1 MAGTLSK
8 IPKLHADMTQAV
20 DPSWETVGVGP
31 GGRIIYRER
40 SRRAR
45 AVKDIDPKT
54 GEQRQRKHGVTGEA
68 LYGLNKP
75 ELYTLERTFYLE
87 SDGQGNIYKVD
98 YTPPTPEQ
106 IEAERRKQAAK
117 EMVPALAEALVAE
130 GLTPADLI
138 ARLRAPVPTDNGS
151 TQSPAGDTVPE
162 PDSPTGDAT
171 EPEKEYPVMYAP
183 GRWELSDGTKM
194 QGKKEDAEQAEAA
207 IQQALADAV
216 ANAALTPD
224 Y

>member
-31 GGRIIYRER
+31 GGRIIYREQ

-54 GEQRQRKHGVTGEA
+54 GEQKQRKHGVTGEA

-98 YTPPTPEQ
+98 YIPPTPEQ

-117 EMVPALAEALVAE
+117 DMMPALAEALVAE
-130 GLTPADLI
+130 GLTAEEI
-138 ARLRAPVPTDNGS
+138 VARLRGPATTRAS
-151 TQSPAGDTVPE
+151 TVDDSVQSSVAE
-162 PDSPTGDAT
+162 SPTGDTT
-171 EPEKEYPVMYAP
+171 EPEKEYPVLSSP
-183 GRWELSDGTKM
+183 GRWELSNGEIFA
-194 QGKKEDAEQAEAA
+194 GKKVEAQAREAELQA
-207 IQQALADAV
+207 ALADAV
-216 ANAALTPD
+216 VNAALTPD